1 MDRIKER
8 LALGERQLK
17 MLASVDQAQIDTL
30 VDAILAADR
39 IFVTG
44 WGRAGNNIKIMS
56 MDCSQIGLATHVIGD
71 NSTPSMNE
79 KDLLVI
85 GSGSGETK
93 SMVMFANQAK
103 SHGSKIALI
112 VNREK
117 STLGELADY
126 VVFVPSCLPEGFE
139 DLPEEAKVVQADAF
153 YPVMQTVCDLVRGY
167 CAEKLGVTRKDMHNN
182 HNNIE

>member
-1 MDRIKER
+1 
-8 LALGERQLK
+8 
-17 MLASVDQAQIDTL
+17 MLAAVDQAQIDAL
-30 VDAILAADR
+30 VDAVLAADR

-56 MDCSQIGLATHVIGD
+56 MDCSQIGLSTFVIGD
-71 NSTPSMNE
+71 NSTPSMHE

-117 STLGELADY
+117 STLGDLADH
-126 VVFVPSCLPEGFE
+126 VVFVPPCLPENYQ
-139 DLPEEAKVVQADAF
+139 DYPEEVKVVQGNAF
-153 YPVMQTVCDLVRGY
+153 YPVMQTICDLVQAY
-167 CAEKLGVTRKDMHNN
+167 CAEKLGVSTKDMHYN